1 MKKLIVML
9 GIVAVA
15 ASVQAASFNWTSSGT
30 ASAKTINS
38 KDGTALYSGETAYT
52 LYLFDAGVTS
62 QDTLLAGLRDNKG
75 ITDFTSVTSQTLASN
90 SQITATE
97 FEYGEAG
104 PTYDFYFAIVNGDDV
119 FLSDNKA
126 AMGQA
131 SSTAAVSFSGIG
143 TATKNAFADNS
154 ATFAAN
160 GGGWY
165 ATASIP
171 EPTSGLL
178 LLLGM
183 AGLALRRR
191 RA

>member
-1 MKKLIVML
+1 MKKLMVML

-15 ASVQAASFNWTSSGT
+15 ASVQAASFNWMSSGT
-30 ASAKTINS
+30 AAGKTINS
-38 KDGTALYSGETAYT
+38 AAGTALYSGETAHT
-52 LYLFDAGVTS
+52 LYLFDAGITS

-97 FEYGEAG
+97 FAYGGEGVEYN
-104 PTYDFYFAIVNGDDV
+104 FYFAIVDGDNV
-119 FLSDNKA
+119 FLSADKA
-126 AMGQA
+126 ASGQA

-143 TATKNAFADNS
+143 TATKNVFADNS

-165 ATASIP
+165 AASVP